1 MSNEMNPQIKE
12 RYGKLYRRLK
22 STVPDL
28 LEEERVPNGIRRQI
42 LTVVSNLPHPSVA
55 NLRDIR
61 DVCLICKAGV
71 LEYFY
76 HHIREE
82 VDELCRM
89 IIDVL
94 KEEAVEPFAVPPSP
108 ERPYDLQSIGMMLYW
123 ANRNI
128 SSIHNIVT
136 KILGLTDITL
146 KGQCPYC
153 DGPLVVFV
161 DLNSNELRI
170 QCKNKPQRECSKA
183 IWIIQQ
189 VRNP

>member
-1 MSNEMNPQIKE
+1 
-12 RYGKLYRRLK
+12 
-22 STVPDL
+22 
-28 LEEERVPNGIRRQI
+28 
-42 LTVVSNLPHPSVA
+42 VSNLPHPSVA

-61 DVCLICKAGV
+61 DVCRICKTGV

-76 HHIREE
+76 HHIGEE

-89 IIDVL
+89 IDVL
-94 KEEAVEPFAVPPSP
+94 EEEAVEPFAVPPSP

-136 KILGLTDITL
+136 NILGLTDITL

-161 DLNSNELRI
+161 DLKTNKLRI
-170 QCKNKPQRECSKA
+170 QCKNKPRPECSKA
-183 IWIIQQ
+183 IWTIQK
-189 VRNP
+189 VDNP